1 MLEIFNNN
9 HNLKHRRSNS
19 DLINV
24 KDEYTNLRTTMSS
37 NAFNTGISNTAT
49 INELFK
55 TGQKKLHNIKIMNLT
70 EKKSRNFIKLNK
82 LKQKQLSEEN
92 ILSKRKNQTQANSL
106 SQKLI
111 FFQTALDNIPNITII
126 QKKQK
131 QKKNIEKNKYK
142 NRMIYYN
149 SSMENFYKTQNDIES
164 PLYKKMKSLPT
175 LPRSSKVNFINNI
188 LTFYKLNNKDKK
200 DNSNNSKIIEPKIK
214 LNKLMKDDDK
224 QNENI
229 NKILKG
235 FSFVTGNKPT
245 LNVLFHKIPI
255 KIKPCLQSFG
265 SKIKPDSILNPI
277 TNSYG
282 NVLNHL
288 SGKIGFMKDS
298 INMIYQKIS
307 KARSQMKG
315 PTMKFKSIKRSRS
328 LVDDYNLNNEKNKSN
343 LYKINERKNLQTFY
357 TKYPINSR
365 NKNFGENL
373 LPFTM
378 YSLRRKK

>member
-19 DLINV
+19 DLINA

-37 NAFNTGISNTAT
+37 NAYNTGISNTAT

-111 FFQTALDNIPNITII
+111 FL
-126 QKKQK
+126 QK

-188 LTFYKLNNKDKK
+188 LIFYKLNNKDKK

-214 LNKLMKDDDK
+214 LNKLMKDD
-224 QNENI
+224 E
-229 NKILKG
+229 LKG

-307 KARSQMKG
+307 KARAQMKG

>member
-37 NAFNTGISNTAT
+37 NAYNTGISNTAT

-55 TGQKKLHNIKIMNLT
+55 TGQKKLHSIKIMNLT

-126 QKKQK
+126 PKEQK

-142 NRMIYYN
+142 NRMIY
-149 SSMENFYKTQNDIES
+149 
-164 PLYKKMKSLPT
+164 
-175 LPRSSKVNFINNI
+175 FINNI

-307 KARSQMKG
+307 KARAQMKG